1 MTTSGPAEAHEQHEP
16 DEASSDIARVR
27 AALAGRY
34 SVRDVLGEGGM
45 GTVYLGHD
53 DTLQRDVAIK
63 VIRADHLGGRAARE
77 RFLQEARVV
86 AALRHPNIVSVF
98 AAGEAEGILWFAM
111 EYVDGESL
119 RELITRTGPVP
130 VERALEMVSDLASA
144 LEAAHRRDVVH
155 RDVKPENILVERET
169 GRVLLADF
177 GVARALAQPSHHT
190 GTGFIVGSPRYMSP
204 EQIDGVG
211 TLDGR
216 SDLYSL
222 ALVGYELVTGKPVVK
237 AAHPAAM
244 LVEQLTTA
252 APPLRDALTA
262 EASTP
267 DADAGEAALAEAYAD
282 AIDGALAKD
291 VSARW
296 PDARSMRKVLRRAV
310 DSRESDSVGGSD
322 SGSDPVSQR
331 LRAMRRDGSRR
342 NSTQRD
348 STQRDGTH
356 RRSTHNRQVLA
367 ALAVVLVCAT
377 GAVMW
382 WRTASASAPAR
393 GLLVLPFDVPA
404 GQVDLAWLRE
414 GAVNMLT
421 LSLSQWRD
429 LEVTD
434 YERTLDVLAERQ
446 LSDVRVS
453 LSQAQDLAA
462 TVHAGAFVLGQ
473 ISPIGD
479 SLVVVARHYVGRQS
493 TPRTAQVTLARGD
506 DPRRAFDQLAT
517 SLLELPSGATPV
529 SLTAATTTNLAAYRR
544 YLEGLRALNRWELL
558 RADSAF
564 SDAVVLDSTFAL
576 AWYKRGITRGW
587 NGLTDST
594 PSSAEIA
601 VRYAARLPPR
611 DRHLVEAH
619 RWLWTA
625 LTGREQAQKDSDF
638 RAAIAAYSQAVALD
652 STSADAWYGLADGQ
666 WHYGTQNASGF
677 ALLMTSAKMGF
688 ERALQLDPSFHLA
701 YSHLVELHRQFAQR
715 ATRWY
720 MVDGRVLA
728 DSQVPDTARRSAAQQ
743 ASARQQ
749 LSVATQWRNVDPHA
763 LHAWAAVGE
772 ALAMVGR
779 PDSAALVMREAARQ
793 LGVTPSEG
801 IALRASFLDF
811 LSVSPSRSSDSA
823 RAHLQAAL
831 SQGMSWSLGARG
843 NRHWVM
849 GIAASSAA
857 GLGDSELLARVM
869 AAWRGDLKKPVT
881 LMDTLLPWWH
891 TLLRAGM
898 GEPLDAAQ
906 RRSLAQVTKQIASY
920 RQIENQL
927 YQGPALAAYMLTQ
940 DTVHAA
946 LLLKSQP
953 DTTAYPEV
961 RAAMA
966 LQRGDT
972 VTARRIRRSFTD
984 VSRVRY
990 SNFGLAGLRTLQRV
1004 EVLLALGEPGEALAH
1019 WQAMDPRA
1027 FNMGTV
1033 EPGLAMYVRSLP
1045 RRAELEERLGQREA
1059 AAASR
1064 RLLLQY
1070 WSADDPLTAAT
1081 RRATRMALDAAR

>member
-1 MTTSGPAEAHEQHEP
+1 MTTSGPSASHEQHEP
-16 DEASSDIARVR
+16 DDASSDMARVR

-34 SVRDVLGEGGM
+34 NVRAVLGEGGM

-130 VERALEMVSDLASA
+130 VARALDMVSDLAGA

-177 GVARALAQPSHHT
+177 GVARALAQPSQHT

-252 APPLRDALTA
+252 APPLRDALLA
-262 EASTP
+262 DGPTP
-267 DADAGEAALAEAYAD
+267 DPDAGQAALADAYAD
-282 AIDGALAKD
+282 AIDGALAKE
-291 VSARW
+291 VHARW
-296 PDARSMRKVLRRAV
+296 PDARSMRKVLQRAV
-310 DSRESDSVGGSD
+310 DSREFDSMGGSD

-331 LRAMRRDGSRR
+331 LRGMRRD
-342 NSTQRD
+342 D
-348 STQRDGTH
+348 MH
-356 RRSTHNRQVLA
+356 RRRTRTRQLLA
-367 ALAVVLVCAT
+367 ALVVAVLCTT
-377 GAVMW
+377 GAAMW
-382 WRTASASAPAR
+382 WRSASPPAR
-393 GLLVLPFDVPA
+393 GLLVLPFDVPS
-404 GQVDLAWLRE
+404 GQADLAWLRE

-446 LSDVRVS
+446 LSEVRVS

-462 TVHAGAFVLGQ
+462 AVHAGAFVLGQ
-473 ISPIGD
+473 ISPVGD
-479 SLVVVARHYVGRQS
+479 SLVVVARHYAGRQS

-517 SLLELPSGATPV
+517 SLLDLPSGATPV

-544 YLEGLRALNRWELL
+544 YLDGLRALNRWELL

-564 SDAVVLDSTFAL
+564 SDAVKLDSTFAL

-619 RWLWTA
+619 RWLWNA
-625 LTGREQAQKDSDF
+625 LTGREQSQKDSDF
-638 RAAIAAYSQAVALD
+638 RAAIAAYSEAVALD

-677 ALLMTSAKMGF
+677 ASLMTSAKMGF

-728 DSQVPDTARRSAAQQ
+728 DSQLPDTTRRSAAQQ

-793 LGVTPSEG
+793 LGVPASEG
-801 IALRASFLDF
+801 IALRASFFDF

-823 RAHLQAAL
+823 RAHLQASL
-831 SQGMSWSLGARG
+831 SQGMSWSAGARG
-843 NRHWVM
+843 NKHWVM

-857 GLGDSELLARVM
+857 GLGDSELLARIM
-869 AAWRGDLKKPVT
+869 DAWRGDLKKPAT

-898 GEPLDAAQ
+898 GEPIDAA
-906 RRSLAQVTKQIASY
+906 RRRWLTQVTRQIASY

-927 YQGPALAAYMLTQ
+927 YQGPALAAYLLTQ

-946 LLLKSQP
+946 LLLRSQP

-972 VTARRIRRSFTD
+972 ATARRIRRNFSD

-1019 WQAMDPRA
+1019 WQVMDPRA

-1033 EPGLAMYVRSLP
+1033 EPGLAMYVRSLL

-1070 WSADDPLTAAT
+1070 WSADDPLTTAT
-1081 RRATRMALDAAR
+1081 RRAARMALDAAR

>member
-1 MTTSGPAEAHEQHEP
+1 MTTSGPSASHEQHEP
-16 DEASSDIARVR
+16 DDASSDMARVR

-34 SVRDVLGEGGM
+34 NVRAVLGEGGM

-130 VERALEMVSDLASA
+130 VARALEMVSDLAGA

-252 APPLRDALTA
+252 APPLRDALLADGPT
-262 EASTP
+262 SDP
-267 DADAGEAALAEAYAD
+267 DPSATALAEAYAD
-282 AIDGALAKD
+282 AIDGALAKE
-291 VSARW
+291 VHARW
-296 PDARSMRKVLRRAV
+296 PDARSMRKVLQRAV
-310 DSRESDSVGGSD
+310 DSRESDSMDAGD

-331 LRAMRRDGSRR
+331 LRGMRRDGM
-342 NSTQRD
+342 
-348 STQRDGTH
+348 H
-356 RRSTHNRQVLA
+356 RRRTRTRQLLA
-367 ALAVVLVCAT
+367 ALVVAVLCTT
-377 GAVMW
+377 GAAMW
-382 WRTASASAPAR
+382 WRSASPPAR

-404 GQVDLAWLRE
+404 GQADLAWLRE

-446 LSDVRVS
+446 LSDLRVS

-462 TVHAGAFVLGQ
+462 AVHAGAFVLGQ
-473 ISPIGD
+473 ISPVGD
-479 SLVVVARHYVGRQS
+479 SLVVVARHYAGRQS

-517 SLLELPSGATPV
+517 SLLDLPSGATPV

-544 YLEGLRALNRWELL
+544 YLDGLRALNRWELL

-564 SDAVVLDSTFAL
+564 SDAVALDSTFAL

-625 LTGREQAQKDSDF
+625 LTGREQSQKDSDF
-638 RAAIAAYSQAVALD
+638 RAAIAAYSEAVALD

-677 ALLMTSAKMGF
+677 ASLMTSAKMGF

-720 MVDGRVLA
+720 MVDGRVLE
-728 DSQVPDTARRSAAQQ
+728 DSQLPDTARRRAAQL

-763 LHAWAAVGE
+763 LYAWAAVGE

-793 LGVTPSEG
+793 LGVPASEG
-801 IALRASFLDF
+801 IALRASFFDF

-823 RAHLQAAL
+823 RAYLQASL
-831 SQGMSWSLGARG
+831 SQGMSWSTGARG
-843 NRHWVM
+843 NKHWVM

-857 GLGDSELLARVM
+857 GLGDSELLARIM
-869 AAWRGDLKKPVT
+869 DAWRGDLKNPVT

-898 GEPLDAAQ
+898 GEPIDAA
-906 RRSLAQVTKQIASY
+906 RRRWLTQVTRQIASY

-927 YQGPALAAYMLTQ
+927 YQGPALAAYLLTQ

-946 LLLKSQP
+946 LLLRSQP

-972 VTARRIRRSFTD
+972 ATARRIRRNFSD

-1019 WQAMDPRA
+1019 WQVMDPRA

-1033 EPGLAMYVRSLP
+1033 EPGLAMYVRSLL

-1070 WSADDPLTAAT
+1070 WSADDPLTTAT
-1081 RRATRMALDAAR
+1081 RRAARMALDAAR